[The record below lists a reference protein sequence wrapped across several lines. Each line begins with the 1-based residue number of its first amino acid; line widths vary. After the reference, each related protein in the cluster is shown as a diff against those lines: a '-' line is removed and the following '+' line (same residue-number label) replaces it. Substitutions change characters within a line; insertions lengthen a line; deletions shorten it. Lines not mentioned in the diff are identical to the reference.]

1 LTRIEQRVLVSGVAA
16 GIVANYWVLEG
27 LLADRSHPAAAWI
40 SDLGARS
47 ESTGWIFDLLDFSS
61 GVLIVA
67 FALAVRPL
75 LAERSR
81 ALRWGVTALAAVG
94 VCTMIDGA
102 FPLSCAESLSG
113 SCELR
118 YDAVDLIHGAE
129 TFISIGITVF
139 AFGFLALGFTDDGNP
154 DLERLGTITAIAG
167 VLWVVCQILMGA
179 GYALDDLEQVK
190 GVFHRG
196 SQVVLG
202 SWIVVLAFSLQ
213 GLAPARGAKP
223 SPGLGRIDGDGEATE
238 PIRLS

>member
-1 LTRIEQRVLVSGVAA
+1 MTKVQRRVLVSGIAA
-16 GIVANYWVLEG
+16 GIVANYWLLEG
-27 LLADRSHPAAAWI
+27 LLADRSDPPAAWI

-61 GVLIVA
+61 GALVLA
-67 FALAVRPL
+67 FALVIRPL
-75 LAERSR
+75 LAKRSR

-118 YDAVDLIHGAE
+118 YDAIDLIHGAE

-139 AFGFLALGFTDDGNP
+139 AFGFLALGFIDDGDP
-154 DLERLGTITAIAG
+154 GLRRLGWITAVAG
-167 VLWVVCQILMGA
+167 VLWVLCQILMGA

-190 GVFHRG
+190 GVFHRA

-202 SWIVVLAFSLQ
+202 GWIIMLAF
-213 GLAPARGAKP
+213 GLRRSDACA
-223 SPGLGRIDGDGEATE
+223 GREAVL
-238 PIRLS
+238 RAWQDRR